1 MSRSMTTT
9 WPCRPSH
16 WILVGPVTAVAA
28 GKAVA
33 EAAARVENAADLL
46 AAEMAAVARA
56 DKAAMAADK
65 VDHVLVLAEAEAL
78 VSGATSAGVRVAVA
92 AGPREEAK
100 GKAKAE
106 FGPLTIEP
114 NRGLN

>member
-1 MSRSMTTT
+1 M
-9 WPCRPSH
+9 
-16 WILVGPVTAVAA
+16 V
-28 GKAVA
+28 
-33 EAAARVENAADLL
+33 EAAVKAENAADRLE
-46 AAEMAAVARA
+46 ADMAEVV
-56 DKAAMAADK
+56 KAADRAAQG
-65 VDHVLVLAEAEAL
+65 LVLAEAL
-78 VSGATSAGVRVAVA
+78 DRVSGATSAGVRVAVAVA

>member
-9 WPCRPSH
+9 WPCRLSH
-16 WILVGPVTAVAA
+16 WTPVSPATAVAA
-28 GKAVA
+28 VKAEA
-33 EAAARVENAADLL
+33 EAAARAENAADLL

-65 VDHVLVLAEAEAL
+65 VDHVLVLAEAL
-78 VSGATSAGVRVAVA
+78 VSGATSAGVRVAVAVA